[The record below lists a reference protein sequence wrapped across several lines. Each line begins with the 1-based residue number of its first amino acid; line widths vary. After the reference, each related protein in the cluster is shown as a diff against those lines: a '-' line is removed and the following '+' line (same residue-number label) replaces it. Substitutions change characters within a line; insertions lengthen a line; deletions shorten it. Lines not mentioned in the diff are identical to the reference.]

1 MGVSFG
7 PATGQVGAYLVRVP
21 SVRSFVFIPGAGGSA
36 WVWNRVTRLL
46 VDAGREAIAVDLPG
60 DDGTAGLTR

>member
-7 PATGQVGAYLVRVP
+7 PATGQVGACLVSVP
-21 SVRSFVFIPGAGGSA
+21 SMRSFVFILGAGGSA

-46 VDAGREAIAVDLPG
+46 ADASHEAIAVDLPCR
-60 DDGTAGLTR
+60 A